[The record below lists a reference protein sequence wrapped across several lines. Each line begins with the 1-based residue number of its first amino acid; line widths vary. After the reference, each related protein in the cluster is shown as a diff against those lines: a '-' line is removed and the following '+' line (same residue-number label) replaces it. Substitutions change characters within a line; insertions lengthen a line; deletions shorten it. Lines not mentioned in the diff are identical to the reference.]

1 MKKNNR
7 TKAYL
12 ALLVTVAQDRIRWL
26 QGEIGKRRSNPE
38 SKVRELE
45 RVQLF
50 HSVVMR
56 LNSHDAVMPE
66 VVRAQV
72 RIRRH

>member
-1 MKKNNR
+1 MGKTKRMK
-7 TKAYL
+7 THL
-12 ALLVTVAQDRIRWL
+12 ALLVAVAKDRIRWL
-26 QGEIGKRRSNPE
+26 QREIGRGRSN
-38 SKVRELE
+38 SGAKVRELE

-50 HSVVMR
+50 HSVVRR
-56 LNSHDAVMPE
+56 LNSHDAMMPE